1 MTPQRSI
8 DALLRLLAW
17 MSPAFPV
24 GAFSYSGGLETAV
37 NDRRISTAT
46 ELGDWISMLLQRG
59 TLWNDAVLLS
69 RAWQSQEDQEDQEEL
84 NALPALAQALAGSAE
99 RYRET
104 VLMGDAFI
112 DAAGAWPHPVLQRF
126 AKATPY
132 PVAVGAIAAAH
143 GVGRE
148 ETLVA
153 YLHSGASQLVS
164 AGIRLGV
171 AGQRDGVAILARL
184 EGAISDV
191 AQRAAGSTLDDL
203 GSATILADTASMR
216 HEIQETRLFR
226 S

>member
-1 MTPQRSI
+1 VTLPRSI
-8 DALLRLLAW
+8 DPLLRLLAW

-37 NDRRISTAT
+37 SDRRVSSAT
-46 ELGDWISMLLQRG
+46 DLMAWISMLLQRG

-69 RAWQSQEDQEDQEEL
+69 CAWQCHGDQEEL
-84 NALPALAQALAGSAE
+84 AELTALARALAGSAE
-99 RYRET
+99 RHRET
-104 VLMGDAFI
+104 VLMGDAFV
-112 DAAGAWPHPVLQRF
+112 DAASAWPHSILEQF
-126 AKATPY
+126 GKATPY

-143 GVGRE
+143 GVGRDAI
-148 ETLVA
+148 LLA
-153 YLHSGASQLVS
+153 YLHSAASQLIS

-171 AGQRDGVAILARL
+171 AGQRDGVAMLAQL
-184 EGAISDV
+184 EITLSDV
-191 AQRAAGSTLDDL
+191 AARTAISTLDDL

>member
-37 NDRRISTAT
+37 NDRRIANST
-46 ELGDWISMLLQRG
+46 ELWAWISLLIRHG

-69 RAWQSQEDQEDQEEL
+69 CAWQCHDKQDEL
-84 NALPALAQALAGSAE
+84 TELTVLAQALAGSAE

-112 DAAGAWPHPVLQRF
+112 DAASAWPHPVLQRF
-126 AKATPY
+126 GKATPY
-132 PVAVGAIAAAH
+132 PVAVGAIACAH
-143 GVGRE
+143 GVGQDDV
-148 ETLVA
+148 LVA
-153 YLHSGASQLVS
+153 YLHAGASQLVS

-171 AGQRDGVAILARL
+171 AGQRDGVAILASL
-184 EGAISDV
+184 ETIIADV
-191 AQRAAGSTLDDL
+191 ARHAAASTLDDL